1 MLQTN
6 RQTDKQTDR
15 QTDIVLLCIIDSSKF
30 EIRSLWIKT
39 FFFQSFIA
47 IIYQNVSLLCLYV
60 DARGEAASFT
70 KNVLSFNAELRSIF
84 SGFVSQPCGKIMYS
98 IVLQTIFH
106 EFLNKNHK
114 IKLLNSVQMHFVK
127 LPLYIWSNLDDNII
141 IYFRKVFKESVEA
154 NWNWLDGQSLLQPK
168 KWKQELFIHNQ
179 SSQLFWI
186 FAFYWFYCCI
196 AN

>member
-1 MLQTN
+1 MLYRKGTCPRTLAWRTVILRMLCMKGMSLSSMASKPIN
-6 RQTDKQTDR
+6 IRWIRTD
-15 QTDIVLLCIIDSSKF
+15 
-30 EIRSLWIKT
+30 
-39 FFFQSFIA
+39 
-47 IIYQNVSLLCLYV
+47 
-60 DARGEAASFT
+60 
-70 KNVLSFNAELRSIF
+70 
-84 SGFVSQPCGKIMYS
+84 SQPYWKIMYS

-106 EFLNKNHK
+106 EYLNKNHK